1 MVPYRLFSHK
11 FEHPKSISHYFS
23 LWLILSLNYSYWL
36 SVKTLYP
43 FCSHQNSWDLWI
55 NGCSSPHKLYLK
67 VLIHSHINILQGY
80 PEITSPSLSL
90 LCVHHL
96 ELWMLQQNIADLTW
110 TTDGTILHRNG
121 IIKPTKLSLDWF
133 KGKFTGNHGFYQ
145 I

>member
-11 FEHPKSISHYFS
+11 FEHPKSIPHYFR
-23 LWLILSLNYSYWL
+23 LWLILSLTHIGYRSKPCTP
-36 SVKTLYP
+36 SVHIKIAGIY
-43 FCSHQNSWDLWI
+43 
-55 NGCSSPHKLYLK
+55 GCSSPHKLYLK

-80 PEITSPSLSL
+80 PSPTSPSLSL

-133 KGKFTGNHGFYQ
+133 KGKFTGNHGFYHQ